1 MINIWYIL
9 YLCFLKKSIQWKCLN
24 KLFGKSFATAVIQ
37 ITHTHIYKHTHTHT
51 HTHTH
56 LESLHIFLQ
65 SNYKLV
71 TWIKRFVKVYSSSF
85 ICVSSGIWIPIKC
98 NMTVNSISINHQ
110 NSIAKTPFTHCI
122 SLRRYVFFFFCMLN

>member
-1 MINIWYIL
+1 MIYIVLMFFEEIHSMKMSQQTIWQIL
-9 YLCFLKKSIQWKCLN
+9 CNSGN
-24 KLFGKSFATAVIQ
+24 TNN
-37 ITHTHIYKHTHTHT
+37 THTHTHTYTNTHT